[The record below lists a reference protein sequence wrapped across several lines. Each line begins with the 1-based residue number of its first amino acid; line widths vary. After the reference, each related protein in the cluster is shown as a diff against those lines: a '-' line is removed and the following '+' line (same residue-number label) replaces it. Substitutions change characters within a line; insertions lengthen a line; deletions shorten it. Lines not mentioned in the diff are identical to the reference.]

1 MSASKLPVP
10 VRSDHNVVL
19 LEFRPPTSALIEAR
33 APLAARVLPWL
44 ILAMVASM
52 LVAATLIPVDRVVVA
67 QGRIVSQAPTIRMQ
81 PLETAIVR
89 SINVRVG
96 QVVRAGEVVARLDP
110 TFAAADLTA
119 LEDRHAALEP
129 EVQRLEAENNEVEF
143 TPAQNT
149 PAAVLQ
155 AGLFAQRRAERAFR
169 LEVYRQRAA
178 GIESNIVRAE
188 AEADFLRQRLQ
199 LATQIEGMRR
209 ELERQQVGSRLNA
222 LVATDSRVEM
232 MRSLTV
238 AESTSRS
245 SREELLGI
253 RAERD
258 AYDRQWR
265 TQTSQDLVTR
275 QRELADVREQINKA
289 RLRRELVE
297 LTAPG
302 DGIVLSVARVSVG
315 SVMQP
320 GNEFINLVPL
330 DAVLEV
336 EAEVAGR
343 DAGFVHAGQTADI
356 KLDSFPFMR
365 YGKLEGRVRVMSPDS
380 FVTDEQGRPTAPLYR
395 ARVSIEA
402 IQLHNVQSDFRL
414 VPGMPV
420 TVDVRVGE
428 RNVVTYFF
436 DRFLQPT
443 TEAFREP

>member
-1 MSASKLPVP
+1 MSASRLPVP
-10 VRSDHNVVL
+10 LRSDDNVVL
-19 LEFRPPTSALIEAR
+19 LEFRPPTTALVDAK
-33 APLAARVLPWL
+33 PPMAARVLPWL
-44 ILAMVASM
+44 ILAMVVSM
-52 LVAATLIPVDRVVVA
+52 LTAATLLPVDRVVIA
-67 QGRIVSQAPTIRMQ
+67 QGRIISQTPTIRLQ

-89 SINVRVG
+89 SLDVRVG
-96 QVVRAGEVVARLDP
+96 QVVHAGEVVARLDP

-119 LEDRHAALEP
+119 LEDRYAALEP
-129 EVQRLEAENNEVEF
+129 EVRRLEAENAGIAFE
-143 TPAQNT
+143 PAPSS

-155 AGLFAQRRAERAFR
+155 ASLFAQRHAERAFR
-169 LEVYRQRAA
+169 LEIYRQRAA
-178 GIESNIVRAE
+178 GTQSNIGRAE
-188 AEADFLRQRLQ
+188 AEAGYLRQRLQ
-199 LATQIEGMRR
+199 LATQIEAMRR
-209 ELERQQVGSRLNA
+209 DLERQQVGSRLNA
-222 LVATDSRVEM
+222 LVATDNRVEM
-232 MRSLTV
+232 TRSLAI
-238 AESTSRS
+238 AEATSRAG
-245 SREELLGI
+245 REELLGTQ
-253 RAERD
+253 AESD

-265 TQTSQDLVTR
+265 GQVSQDLVAR

-320 GNEFINLVPL
+320 GTELITIVPL
-330 DAVLEV
+330 NAALEV
-336 EAEVAGR
+336 EAEVNGR
-343 DAGFVHAGQTADI
+343 DAGFVHAGQTVDI

-365 YGKLEGRVRVMSPDS
+365 YGKLQGRIRVMSPDS

-395 ARVSIEA
+395 ARVSIQA

-420 TVDVRVGE
+420 TVDIRVGE

-436 DRFLQPT
+436 DRFLQPA